1 MVFNVGQQRNDK
13 MTKVHVAEMQKID
26 ECVEQQKRTG
36 LAMSTLETIYS
47 SNKSDKQWMSGGM
60 VFIYMK
66 RYYEKLKSYKYNKL
80 GKGGIKTWK

>member
-13 MTKVHVAEMQKID
+13 TTKVHVAEMQKID

-47 SNKSDKQWMSGGM
+47 SNKSDKQ
-60 VFIYMK
+60 
-66 RYYEKLKSYKYNKL
+66 
-80 GKGGIKTWK
+80 